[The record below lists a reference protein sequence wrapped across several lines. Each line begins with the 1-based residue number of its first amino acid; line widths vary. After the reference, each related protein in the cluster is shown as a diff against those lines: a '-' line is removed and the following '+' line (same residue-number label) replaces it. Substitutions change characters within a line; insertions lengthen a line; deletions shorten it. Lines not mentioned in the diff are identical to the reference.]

1 MRESLKD
8 KIESAMSEGF
18 EKAQE
23 EKVSELN
30 RLSQT
35 GKQISRKD
43 YNSRSLSEL
52 YKELGLEYPTGK
64 PMVMVFAPIA
74 SARSPSR

>member
-8 KIESAMSEGF
+8 KIQNAMSEGF

-23 EKVSELN
+23 EKISELN
-30 RLSQT
+30 RLSRT

-52 YKELGLEYPTGK
+52 YKELGLEYPSGK
-64 PMVMVFAPIA
+64 PMVMA
-74 SARSPSR
+74 

>member
-1 MRESLKD
+1 MT
-8 KIESAMSEGF
+8 EGF

-23 EKVSELN
+23 DKISELN
-30 RLSQT
+30 RLSRT

-64 PMVMVFAPIA
+64 PMVMA
-74 SARSPSR
+74 

>member
-8 KIESAMSEGF
+8 KIESAISEGF

-64 PMVMVFAPIA
+64 PVIMA
-74 SARSPSR
+74 

>member
-8 KIESAMSEGF
+8 KIQNAMSEGF

-23 EKVSELN
+23 EKIKELN
-30 RLSQT
+30 RLSRT

-52 YKELGLEYPTGK
+52 YCELGLEYPTGK
-64 PMVMVFAPIA
+64 PMVVA
-74 SARSPSR
+74 

>member
-8 KIESAMSEGF
+8 KIQNAMSEGF

-23 EKVSELN
+23 EKIKELN
-30 RLSQT
+30 RLSRT

-64 PMVMVFAPIA
+64 PMVAA
-74 SARSPSR
+74 

>member
-18 EKAQE
+18 EKAQQD
-23 EKVSELN
+23 KISELN

-52 YKELGLEYPTGK
+52 YTELGLEYPTGK
-64 PMVMVFAPIA
+64 PMAMA
-74 SARSPSR
+74 